1 MTTGF
6 SVDRIRNYVS
16 TELIAF
22 TAAIVLIALIN
33 VLIKVS
39 RKKKD
44 GRAELLL
51 AFFHPNCDSGGG
63 GERVLWV
70 MINALL
76 KDKSISSR
84 LRICIYSS
92 VTSRTKS
99 EILAGVNNSFRID
112 ITDYFDKITFVPVYS
127 SPLLDAKWYSTTV
140 NLCLKR
146 MNDQT

>member
-1 MTTGF
+1 MTAGF
-6 SVDRIRNYVS
+6 PIDGIRNCVS

-33 VLIKVS
+33 GFIKLS

-44 GRAELLL
+44 GRAVLLL

-112 ITDYFDKITFVPVYS
+112 ITDYFDKITFVPVYFA
-127 SPLLDAKWYSTTV
+127 PLLDAKWYSTTV
-140 NLCLKR
+140 TLCL
-146 MNDQT
+146 